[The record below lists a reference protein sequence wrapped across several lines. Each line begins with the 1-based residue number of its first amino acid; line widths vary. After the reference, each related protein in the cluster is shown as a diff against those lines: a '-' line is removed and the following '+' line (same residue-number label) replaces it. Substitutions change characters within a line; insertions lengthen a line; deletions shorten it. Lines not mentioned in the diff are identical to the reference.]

1 MKKSFLPL
9 VILVAACT
17 LVITLFNSPVLNYT
31 QIDNRVEMQKT
42 GIDVAQSFMQDRK
55 ANQKTGKVDYLDV
68 QKARDQVALHT
79 TMRSSASVLEWEEMG
94 PDNVGGRTRAVLID
108 KDNPSRIYAGAV
120 SGGLW
125 ISESGGRAWR
135 KYSDELEN
143 LNISCITQAPN
154 GDIYFGT
161 GEVYFVRYGS
171 DGDGGSGFLGNGV
184 WKKES
189 ASSEFVHL
197 PSTDMGNNN
206 NSPTADWSNV
216 NEICVHPNN
225 SNKIYAATSDGLKIS
240 NDAGVSWVDAVELS
254 QNPQLHQNAID
265 VKWAPDGSYVVVV
278 GGTIGNNKIYI
289 SENGDP
295 GTFFLAHNF
304 DASANVGSQV
314 GRIEVA
320 ISSNPDILYCAVSDN
335 VGNGNMKGVFRSDD
349 RAQSWEMIAHP
360 EMTELDIFTTQAR
373 YAMLLAVHPT
383 NPDKLYAG
391 GLDLW
396 TWEKDKN
403 WEKLTQ
409 WFYSFFPTFTDYLHA
424 DQHTMVFNPNDPN
437 VLYVG
442 NDGGVFRS
450 EDGGSSF
457 KAMNRG
463 YNVTQFYA
471 LGFSPYGEVIGGT
484 QDNGTQM
491 MGWKEEYSNSDIV
504 QGATP
509 TAGMKVKGGDGGFA
523 EFSRI
528 DPDILFVESQYTAGT
543 NVHGWLQRSRDKGL
557 SLEYQDNDRFFLDA
571 FIENDIEANGAP
583 FITSFSLWEEP
594 NDMHSR
600 DSVTF
605 VNSITAMGVGAGDGI
620 STSFTGTLEA
630 EQSAAE
636 IDYNSVRY
644 YSGEMEILGANAA
657 YWSLS
662 FDTSGNPIDSVFVTS
677 TTNTT
682 TGEFIID
689 FGQPAALNV
698 PVLAGFETNYSAGDV
713 LNVQSA
719 TLDLPLT
726 HTLTQDLVSGDSVK
740 IQDPVQ
746 SKFFLGASSGVWM
759 TRDALDLSEASTWMQ
774 ITNTS
779 GTTRDIDWSAD
790 GNYCFIASGNS
801 VYRVS
806 RLRYAD
812 DKAHGD
818 VGGAYYLLDQK
829 QLSSANGLP
838 TDQAATGIYVDK
850 TDANRVVVTY
860 GNYGKSTYVYA
871 STNALSNNPDFV
883 SIQGDLPAMPVYDAI
898 INAADSSQIFLATE
912 YGVWST
918 SLIYNNLP
926 SPITQPDQFEYI
938 REKQVE
944 NYTTLSSTFS
954 IDTTQG
960 YNIFDID
967 LSNITD
973 IDTFLQTPLNVLQY
987 NIDTTILVTLTD
999 TIDFNGNEFVWSVDT
1014 NVHIVDSVVSVTG
1027 TIPSYSFSCF
1037 KDTTLFRVDT
1047 SMVLDWDTL
1056 QIIDNVTI
1064 NQAITP
1070 QNPTW
1075 IPEDMGLGN
1084 VPTFGIK
1091 QQYYAGENFG
1101 QIYVATHGRGMF
1113 KSGSFVPRNDD
1124 IVEEESEETD
1134 LEVLASTMNIYPN
1147 PFSNQ
1152 LTIDFVSDVNEEN
1165 IRISIYDLTGKVVLQ
1180 TQTDVV
1186 EGSNKI
1192 PMDVRSLPKGTYL
1205 VRFDNENDRQYAKI
1219 IKAY

>member
-9 VILVAACT
+9 GILVAACT

-31 QIDNRVEMQKT
+31 PIDNRVEMQKT

-55 ANQKTGKVDYLDV
+55 ANQKTGKVDYQDV

-79 TMRSSASVLEWEEMG
+79 AMRSSASALEWEEMG

-184 WKKES
+184 WKKEFT
-189 ASSEFVHL
+189 SSEFIHL
-197 PSTDMGNNN
+197 PSTDMGNINN
-206 NSPTADWSNV
+206 DSDFDWSNV
-216 NEICVHPNN
+216 NELAVDPFNAN
-225 SNKIYAATSDGLKIS
+225 RVYAATSGGFKIS
-240 NDAGVSWVDAVELS
+240 DDGGSTWTSATEPRLGV
-254 QNPQLHQNAID
+254 NAID
-265 VKWAPDGSYVVVV
+265 VQLANDGSYVMAV
-278 GGTIGNNKIYI
+278 GGPFGGNKIFM
-289 SENGDP
+289 SSTGDP
-295 GTFFLAHNF
+295 GSFIEMHNF

-320 ISSNPDILYCAVSDN
+320 ISSNPDILYCAISDN
-335 VGNGNMKGVFRSDD
+335 GGNGNMKGIFRSDD
-349 RAQSWEMIAHP
+349 RAQSWEMIAYP
-360 EMTELDIFTTQAR
+360 DMTELDIFTTQAR

-424 DQHTMVFNPNDPN
+424 DQHTMVFNPTNPD

-471 LGFSPYGEVIGGT
+471 LGFSPYGEVMGGT

-491 MGWKEEYSNSDIV
+491 MGWKSEYSNSDIV

-528 DPDILFVESQYTAGT
+528 DPDILFVESQYTTGT
-543 NVHGWLQRSRDKGL
+543 DVHGWLQRSRDKGL

-605 VNSITAMGVGAGDGI
+605 VNSITSMGVGAGDGI
-620 STSFTGTLEA
+620 STSFTGTLET

-662 FDTSGNPIDSVFVTS
+662 FDTAGNPIDSVFVTS

-682 TGEFIID
+682 TGEFTID
-689 FGQPAALNV
+689 FGQPAALNL

-746 SKFFLGASSGVWM
+746 SKFFLGANSGVWM
-759 TRDALDLSEASTWMQ
+759 TRDPLDLSEESTWMQ
-774 ITNTS
+774 IGDTP
-779 GTTRDIDWSAD
+779 GTKRDIDWSSD
-790 GNYCFIASGNS
+790 GNYCFIVNNNS

-829 QLSSANGLP
+829 QLAAANGLP
-838 TDQAATGIYVDK
+838 SGQAATGVYVDK
-850 TDANRVVVTY
+850 RDANRVVVTY
-860 GNYGKSTYVYA
+860 GNYGNSTYVYA
-871 STNALSNNPDFV
+871 STNALSNNPDFI

-926 SPITQPDQFEYI
+926 SPITQQDPFEYI

-944 NYTTLSSTFS
+944 KYTTLSSTFS

-999 TIDFNGNEFVWSVDT
+999 TIVFNGNEFVWSVDT
-1014 NVHIVDSVVSVTG
+1014 NVNIVDSVVSVTG

-1056 QIIDNVTI
+1056 QIVDNVTI
-1064 NQAITP
+1064 TQNITT

-1134 LEVLASTMNIYPN
+1134 LEVLASSMNIYPN

-1165 IRISIYDLTGKVVLQ
+1165 IRISIYDLTGKVLLQ

-1192 PMDVRSLPKGTYL
+1192 PMDVSTLPKGTYL
-1205 VRFDNENDRQYAKI
+1205 VRFDNENDSQYAKI

>member
-1 MKKSFLPL
+1 ML
-9 VILVAACT
+9 
-17 LVITLFNSPVLNYT
+17 
-31 QIDNRVEMQKT
+31 
-42 GIDVAQSFMQDRK
+42 
-55 ANQKTGKVDYLDV
+55 
-68 QKARDQVALHT
+68 
-79 TMRSSASVLEWEEMG
+79 
-94 PDNVGGRTRAVLID
+94 
-108 KDNPSRIYAGAV
+108 
-120 SGGLW
+120 
-125 ISESGGRAWR
+125 
-135 KYSDELEN
+135 
-143 LNISCITQAPN
+143 
-154 GDIYFGT
+154 
-161 GEVYFVRYGS
+161 
-171 DGDGGSGFLGNGV
+171 
-184 WKKES
+184 
-189 ASSEFVHL
+189 ASSW
-197 PSTDMGNNN
+197 DM
-206 NSPTADWSNV
+206 
-216 NEICVHPNN
+216 
-225 SNKIYAATSDGLKIS
+225 
-240 NDAGVSWVDAVELS
+240 EL
-254 QNPQLHQNAID
+254 QNPQTWSQNAID
-265 VKWAPDGSYVVVV
+265 VKWANDGSYVVVV
-278 GGTIGNNKIYI
+278 GGPRWRKQNFYFF
-289 SENGDP
+289 EQGDP
-295 GTFFLAHNF
+295 GSFIEMHNF

-320 ISSNPDILYCAVSDN
+320 ISSNPDILYCAISDN
-335 VGNGNMKGVFRSDD
+335 AGNGNMKGIFRSDD
-349 RAQSWEMIAHP
+349 RAQSWEMIAYP
-360 EMTELDIFTTQAR
+360 DMTELDIFTTQAR

-424 DQHTMVFNPNDPN
+424 DQHTMVFNPTNPD

-471 LGFSPYGEVIGGT
+471 LGFSPYGEVMGGT

-491 MGWKEEYSNSDIV
+491 MGWKSEYSNSDIV

-528 DPDILFVESQYTAGT
+528 DPDILFVESQYTTGT
-543 NVHGWLQRSRDKGL
+543 DVHGWLQRSRDKGL

-605 VNSITAMGVGAGDGI
+605 VNSITSMGVGAGDGI
-620 STSFTGTLEA
+620 STSFTGTLET

-662 FDTSGNPIDSVFVTS
+662 FDTAGNPIDSVFVTS

-682 TGEFIID
+682 TGEFTID
-689 FGQPAALNV
+689 FGQPAALNL

-746 SKFFLGASSGVWM
+746 SKFFLGANSGVWM
-759 TRDALDLSEASTWMQ
+759 TRDPLDLSEESTWMQ
-774 ITNTS
+774 IGDTP
-779 GTTRDIDWSAD
+779 GTKRDIDWSSD
-790 GNYCFIASGNS
+790 GNYCFIVNNNS

-829 QLSSANGLP
+829 QLAAANGLP
-838 TDQAATGIYVDK
+838 SGQAATGVYVDK
-850 TDANRVVVTY
+850 RDANRVVVTY
-860 GNYGKSTYVYA
+860 GNYGNSTYVYA
-871 STNALSNNPDFV
+871 STNALSNNPDFI

-926 SPITQPDQFEYI
+926 SPITQQDPFEYI

-944 NYTTLSSTFS
+944 KYTTLSSTFS

-999 TIDFNGNEFVWSVDT
+999 TIVFNGNEFVWSVDT
-1014 NVHIVDSVVSVTG
+1014 NVNIVDSVVSVTG

-1056 QIIDNVTI
+1056 QIVDNVTI
-1064 NQAITP
+1064 TQNITT

-1134 LEVLASTMNIYPN
+1134 LEVLASSMNIYPN

-1165 IRISIYDLTGKVVLQ
+1165 IRISIYDLTGKVLLQ

-1192 PMDVRSLPKGTYL
+1192 PMDVSTLPKGTYL
-1205 VRFDNENDRQYAKI
+1205 VRFDNENDSQYAKI